1 MPAGSDGAVQRGSAK
16 EVGARIQRLRIER
29 GLTQRQLAEP
39 EYTAAYVST
48 VEAGKVRAS
57 ETALRYLASRLDASY
72 EQLTVGLPAGLRTE
86 LREGLAEA
94 VGLLD
99 GGSTGKVEPLLCDLL
114 QRAERHGLADL
125 ESELRVALGTSLLR
139 RGALAEGRAQFEQ
152 AQTLLADEPLP
163 SRVRAIRGQA
173 TAHQL
178 EGDVRYAC
186 YLLEKTINEL
196 NGGGLPDPGA
206 LLLLYTSII
215 TPYLDMGA
223 YERATKAAELALDL
237 APQVPDPVAV
247 AGLHRSVART
257 LAARGQFDQAEA
269 YLIKAQDVYEQWEI
283 RAELALCHWMRGY
296 LHTQHGRL
304 AEAEDELR
312 TALDM
317 LRATGAAFHAVQVDV
332 ELADVRWRRG
342 HGADAEQLLTTLL
355 AGLGPGRGTV
365 HAAAAHR
372 LLGMIHEQRGDAAEA
387 ESHYRAA
394 IPLQEGAD
402 AAGDLADTSRLL
414 GDLLNLQGRTQEAID
429 AYRRGLVRL
438 ARPGT
443 TTLGPAT
450 TPPPVSTRRENGPR
464 SLRRSNIGASSGE
477 S

>member
-1 MPAGSDGAVQRGSAK
+1 MPAGSEGAVQRGNADGAAQRGDAK
-16 EVGARIQRLRIER
+16 EVGSRIQRLRTER

-57 ETALRYLASRLDASY
+57 DTALRYLAGRLGTSY
-72 EQLTVGLPAGLRTE
+72 EQLALGLPAGLRTE
-86 LREGLAEA
+86 LRQGLAEA
-94 VGLLD
+94 IGLLD
-99 GGSTGKVEPLLCDLL
+99 GGSNGQAEPLLGDLL
-114 QRAERHGLADL
+114 QQAERYGLADL

-139 RGALAEGRAQFEQ
+139 RGDLAQGRAQFEQ
-152 AQTLLADEPLP
+152 AQALLADEPLP
-163 SRVRAIRGQA
+163 RRVSAIRGQA
-173 TAHQL
+173 IAHHL

-196 NGGGLPDPGA
+196 NGGGLPDPAA

-215 TPYLDMGA
+215 TPYMDMGA
-223 YERATKAAELALDL
+223 YERAAKAAELALDL

-257 LAARGQFDQAEA
+257 LAARGQFDQAEE
-269 YLIKAQDVYEQWEI
+269 YLIKAQGVYQQWEI
-283 RAELALCHWMRGY
+283 RAELAQCHWMRGY

-317 LRATGAAFHAVQVDV
+317 LRATGAVFHAVQVEV

-355 AGLGPGRGTV
+355 ASLGPGHGTV

-372 LLGMIHEQRGDAAEA
+372 LLGLIHEQRGDVAEA
-387 ESHYRAA
+387 EDHYRAA

-414 GDLLNLQGRTQEAID
+414 GDLLNLQGRTQEAIE

-443 TTLGPAT
+443 TTLGPAI
-450 TPPPVSTRRENGPR
+450 TPPPVSTRRKD
-464 SLRRSNIGASSGE
+464 
-477 S
+477 

>member
-1 MPAGSDGAVQRGSAK
+1 MPAGSDGAAQRGNAK
-16 EVGARIQRLRIER
+16 EVGARIQRLRTER

-57 ETALRYLASRLDASY
+57 DTALRYLAGRLDTSY
-72 EQLTVGLPAGLRTE
+72 EQLAVGLPAGLRTE

-94 VGLLD
+94 IGLLD
-99 GGSTGKVEPLLCDLL
+99 GGSNGQTEPLLRDLL

-139 RGALAEGRAQFEQ
+139 RGALAQGRAEFEQ
-152 AQTLLADEPLP
+152 AQALLADEPLP
-163 SRVRAIRGQA
+163 RRVSAIRGQA
-173 TAHQL
+173 IAHHL

-196 NGGGLPDPGA
+196 NGGGLPDPAA

-215 TPYLDMGA
+215 TPYMDMGA

-237 APQVPDPVAV
+237 TPQVADPVAV

-257 LAARGQFDQAEA
+257 LAARGQFDKAEG
-269 YLIKAQDVYEQWEI
+269 YLIKAQDVYQQWEI
-283 RAELALCHWMRGY
+283 RAELAQCHWMRGY

-317 LRATGAAFHAVQVDV
+317 LRATGAAFHAVQVEV

-355 AGLGPGRGTV
+355 ASLGPGHGTV

-372 LLGMIHEQRGDAAEA
+372 LLGMIHEQRGDTAEA

-414 GDLLNLQGRTQEAID
+414 GDLLNLQGRTQEAIE

-443 TTLGPAT
+443 TTLGPAI
-450 TPPPVSTRRENGPR
+450 TPPPVSTRRED
-464 SLRRSNIGASSGE
+464 
-477 S
+477 